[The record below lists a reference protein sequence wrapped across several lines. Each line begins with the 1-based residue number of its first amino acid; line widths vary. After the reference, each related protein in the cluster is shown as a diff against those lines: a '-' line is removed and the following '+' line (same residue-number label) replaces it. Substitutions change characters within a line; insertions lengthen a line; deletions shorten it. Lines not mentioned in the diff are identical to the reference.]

1 MDRWPIFQTL
11 TFREF
16 PFPVDRYEEYVD
28 GKLISQGEVHFEIR
42 FKQHNGGIFTKAG
55 LITVN
60 LQNNPVPE
68 KILSKF
74 EFDNCITNNDRLVF
88 YINAEQSNINDAGLL
103 AIGMVMGYSR
113 KKKKYVENEPIIGN
127 VFTIDQK
134 VAKVA
139 FRFVNPDR
147 LIEFY

>member
-16 PFPVDRYEEYVD
+16 LFPVDRYEEYVD

-60 LQNNPVPE
+60 LQNNPIPE

-74 EFDNCITNNDRLVF
+74 EFDISQTMIDSCFTSM
-88 YINAEQSNINDAGLL
+88 QSNPTLTMQD
-103 AIGMVMGYSR
+103 
-113 KKKKYVENEPIIGN
+113 
-127 VFTIDQK
+127 
-134 VAKVA
+134 
-139 FRFVNPDR
+139 FRR
-147 LIEFY
+147 

>member
-60 LQNNPVPE
+60 LQNNPIPE

-74 EFDNCITNNDRLVF
+74 EFAECI
-88 YINAEQSNINDAGLL
+88 
-103 AIGMVMGYSR
+103 
-113 KKKKYVENEPIIGN
+113 
-127 VFTIDQK
+127 
-134 VAKVA
+134 
-139 FRFVNPDR
+139 
-147 LIEFY
+147 

>member
-60 LQNNPVPE
+60 LHNNPIPE

-74 EFDNCITNNDRLVF
+74 EFDTSVRD
-88 YINAEQSNINDAGLL
+88 
-103 AIGMVMGYSR
+103 
-113 KKKKYVENEPIIGN
+113 NELYL
-127 VFTIDQK
+127 K
-134 VAKVA
+134 A
-139 FRFVNPDR
+139 
-147 LIEFY
+147 L

>member
-60 LQNNPVPE
+60 YRI
-68 KILSKF
+68 ILFLRKF
-74 EFDNCITNNDRLVF
+74 YQSLSLIIVSQTMIDSCFTSM
-88 YINAEQSNINDAGLL
+88 QSNLTLTMQD
-103 AIGMVMGYSR
+103 
-113 KKKKYVENEPIIGN
+113 
-127 VFTIDQK
+127 
-134 VAKVA
+134 
-139 FRFVNPDR
+139 FRR
-147 LIEFY
+147 